1 MQFLES
7 YSETGEF
14 LERAMGLLDFVV
26 PRYAAEGK
34 SYLSIYFGCTGGRH
48 RSVYLAEAVAKRF
61 ATTGRQVR
69 VQHRDIDKEH

>member
-7 YSETGEF
+7 YSETEEF

-61 ATTGRQVR
+61 ATTGHQVR